1 MLPLLLKSNVSRLG
15 AAGAPL
21 SPRIESE
28 IDNHLG
34 YINASLEG
42 RDYLLGEAL
51 TGADIQLSFVGE
63 LAGLRTDRAIY
74 PNLDAWVRRFQ
85 ARSAYKAAIARSGP
99 YSFAS

>member
-1 MLPLLLKSNVSRLG
+1 MDALRRRVRHAAAAAQEQRLKARSGR
-15 AAGAPL
+15 APL

-63 LAGLRTDRAIY
+63 LAGLRTDCAIY
-74 PNLDAWVRRFQ
+74 PNLDAWVRRF
-85 ARSAYKAAIARSGP
+85 
-99 YSFAS
+99 